1 MLLLAAIEL
10 LAFLYSGAGME
21 AVAKQESLHLA
32 IGLACREKFR
42 RYLRA
47 FLLGFHKMS

>member
-21 AVAKQESLHLA
+21 AVAEQQPLHLA
-32 IGLACREKFR
+32 VSLACREEFGW
-42 RYLRA
+42 YL
-47 FLLGFHKMS
+47 